1 MLNSVKRS
9 PSNNQHL
16 LFHRTET
23 QKFYHKQYHRYLR
36 KENILGKL
44 IKGSPNGI
52 SHTWYIWSDLWRKSG
67 KILEKW
73 FPSLGRGSKM
83 KHFPLK
89 FWHLKIS
96 FLLFSKI
103 TIFAKFSKNHV
114 LSSLAHLSRR
124 LKGELIVYQSSRRL
138 CVCVSVN
145 IFKLE
150 YLGNQWAN
158 SIEILSEPS
167 LGWGKGCIRFWARSD
182 RNAGVHGNG

>member
-1 MLNSVKRS
+1 MEKHFSIQPTFGNMLNSVKRS

-16 LFHRTET
+16 LFHRTKT

-52 SHTWYIWSDLWRKSG
+52 LHTWYIWSDLWRKSG
-67 KILEKW
+67 KILKKW

-83 KHFPLK
+83 KHFPFK

-96 FLLFSKI
+96 FLLFFKI

-114 LSSLAHLSRR
+114 LSFLAHLSRR
-124 LKGELIVYQSSRRL
+124 LKGELIVELLMSSRGHFLLIRVSIYQN
-138 CVCVSVN
+138 VC
-145 IFKLE
+145 IHK
-150 YLGNQWAN
+150 
-158 SIEILSEPS
+158 
-167 LGWGKGCIRFWARSD
+167 
-182 RNAGVHGNG
+182 